1 MGLPK
6 WSESYVQDLEADC
19 RRGSGPRMERR
30 QGGESL
36 AMMGRV
42 FQEDFQS
49 LCDLPAVRQCGR
61 RSWCPGVIESLMS
74 GCTLEPLGDKVPAG
88 A

>member
-49 LCDLPAVRQCGR
+49 LCDLPAVASVWSPFMV
-61 RSWCPGVIESLMS
+61 SWSDRISDERVYI
-74 GCTLEPLGDKVPAG
+74 G
-88 A
+88 ASWR